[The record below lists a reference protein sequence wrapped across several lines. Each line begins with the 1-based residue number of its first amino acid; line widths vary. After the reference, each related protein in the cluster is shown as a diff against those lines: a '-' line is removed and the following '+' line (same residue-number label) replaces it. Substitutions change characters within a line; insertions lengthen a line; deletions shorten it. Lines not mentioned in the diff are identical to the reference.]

1 MLVFG
6 SQMHLFTLIVLVLE
20 LMALPFV
27 LWYYFAWPKDKTRLW
42 YFILLVLLIFYNL
55 TGGLFP
61 DTKIRVI
68 SVEIQNVIAFGAG
81 FLIATFFPYY
91 FYHSFKLER
100 LKFHALYG
108 APLFLMCPYLV
119 FFAVVY
125 PLSGD
130 LDFAITYGLIVPAVY
145 SPILLRSILLAIRE
159 RFKTNDFELYP
170 YGKVEMWAV
179 YMAVSPWVLM
189 CVFSY
194 LRVSQWVEVL
204 ATNTGFIIIT
214 VLFMVRSGRMERV
227 DKQRKLELER
237 AGGEENSCFL
247 VLCAK
252 FHLSEREVQVA
263 RLHCQGLT
271 YEQIGESLFIAKRT
285 VDTHVQRIYLKTGVN
300 TKINL
305 QKTLGFGKILL
316 VS

>member
-1 MLVFG
+1 M
-6 SQMHLFTLIVLVLE
+6 
-20 LMALPFV
+20 
-27 LWYYFAWPKDKTRLW
+27 
-42 YFILLVLLIFYNL
+42 
-55 TGGLFP
+55 
-61 DTKIRVI
+61 
-68 SVEIQNVIAFGAG
+68 
-81 FLIATFFPYY
+81 
-91 FYHSFKLER
+91 
-100 LKFHALYG
+100 
-108 APLFLMCPYLV
+108 
-119 FFAVVY
+119 
-125 PLSGD
+125 
-130 LDFAITYGLIVPAVY
+130 
-145 SPILLRSILLAIRE
+145 LAIRE